1 MLRNMNHLKE
11 FVIQATDGEIGKAR
25 YFLFDDEDWT
35 VRYVVVQTGSWINRK
50 NVLVSPIFVTGI
62 RWPEHQI
69 TVNLTKEQV
78 RHSPDLDTKQP
89 ISRRQEREYYRY
101 FKTPAYWTGYGLW
114 GTGMHPEDVL
124 SLSQGPQNRAQ
135 QATGATEF
143 EDTETHLRSSAEIE
157 GYTLF
162 AHRGELGKISD
173 FIFDEKTWAIRYLVV
188 SIGRILGQGRL
199 VLVSPR
205 WTKEISWK
213 RRQVFVDIE
222 NTKIQD
228 APTYSPDEPVTPEY
242 EQRLLSHYGRVAPWK
257 AQ

>member
-1 MLRNMNHLKE
+1 MNHLKE
-11 FVIQATDGEIGKAR
+11 FAIQATDGEIGKAK

-62 RWPEHQI
+62 RWPEQQI
-69 TVNLTKEQV
+69 TVNLTREQV
-78 RHSPDLDTKQP
+78 RHSPDLDMKQP
-89 ISRRQEREYYRY
+89 ISRRQEREYYKY
-101 FKTPAYWTGYGLW
+101 FETPAYWTGYGLW

-124 SLSQGPQNRAQ
+124 SLSKTRQSRVPQPTGP
-135 QATGATEF
+135 TELD
-143 EDTETHLRSSAEIE
+143 DTQTHLRSSAEVE

-162 AHRGELGKISD
+162 AHRGEYGKVTD

-188 SIGRILGQGRL
+188 GTGRMLSQGKQ

-222 NTKIQD
+222 NTKIEE
-228 APTYSPDEPVTPEY
+228 APEYTPDEPVTPEY
-242 EQRLLSHYGRVAPWK
+242 EQRLLAYYGRVAPWK
-257 AQ
+257 SQ